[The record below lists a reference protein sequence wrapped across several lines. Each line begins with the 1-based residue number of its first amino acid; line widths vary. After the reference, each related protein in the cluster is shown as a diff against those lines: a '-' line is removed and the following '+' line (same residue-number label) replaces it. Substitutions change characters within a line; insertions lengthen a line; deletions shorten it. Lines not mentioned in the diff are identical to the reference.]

1 VAVLLSTTFYFLEEI
16 GMRSKKDVI
25 CGSVIT
31 VGGIILYVEA
41 TRSIGKLG
49 YDVLDSP
56 FFPKLGAVM
65 LVLFGVAL
73 TVTSLLKLAE
83 AKKIQ
88 VNNPKKVVYFITLL
102 VLYSLLLQHIG
113 FIFSSIFFI
122 IASYLLI
129 SKHRK
134 IKDFLYSIVFA
145 LSTTIILWL
154 AFTKGL
160 NLFLP

>member
-1 VAVLLSTTFYFLEEI
+1 
-16 GMRSKKDVI
+16 MRSKKDLI

-31 VGGIILYVEA
+31 AGGIILYVEV

-65 LVLFGVAL
+65 LALFGVAL
-73 TVTSLLKLAE
+73 TITSLLKPTE

-88 VNNPKKVVYFITLL
+88 INNSWKVICFISLL
-102 VLYSLLLQHIG
+102 ALYSLLLHYIG

-122 IASYLLI
+122 IASCLLI
-129 SKHRK
+129 SRHRK
-134 IKDFLYSIVFA
+134 IKDFLYGVVFA
-145 LSTTIILWL
+145 LSTTFILWF

-160 NLFLP
+160 NLLLP